1 LNTESTKDVS
11 DSEFRIPNSEF
22 PPKGRLLG
30 IDYGTV
36 RVGLAVCDADRII
49 ASPLATYLRRSEA
62 ADTEYFKR
70 VKINEGVVGVVV
82 GLPISL
88 NGTEGPSAKAA
99 RDYGTWLAT
108 LTDLPVAYSDERFTS
123 FVAES
128 ALLDA
133 GLTNKKRK
141 AKVDR
146 VAAQVMLQAYLDAAK
161 SVAQVAPDR

>member
-1 LNTESTKDVS
+1 LTSES
-11 DSEFRIPNSEF
+11 DSEFRIPNSEL

-36 RVGLAVCDADRII
+36 RVGLAVCDTDRKV
-49 ASPLATYLRRSEA
+49 ASPLATYLRRTPA
-62 ADTEYFKR
+62 VDGEYFKR
-70 VKINEGVVGVVV
+70 VKTNEGVVGLVV

-88 NGTEGPSAKAA
+88 NGTEGPSAKEA
-99 RDYGTWLAT
+99 RDYGAWLVSVM
-108 LTDLPVAYSDERFTS
+108 DLPIAFSDERFTS

-128 ALLDA
+128 ALLEA

-146 VAAQVMLQAYLDAAK
+146 VAAQIMLQGYLD
-161 SVAQVAPDR
+161 SVAPKA